1 MIFFR
6 SLKNRHSRRQAQLHL
21 EKQKLENMRKFK
33 TTFLYMLLSLLTIQL
48 HALDKPSIKTRVIGT
63 GQPVIMIPGLT
74 CDGAVWDSTIKSM
87 GSGYQFH
94 VMTLPGFAGNA
105 PLEDLAAGFFTQVQK
120 MVLDY
125 IDQNK
130 IKNPIIIG
138 HSLGGF
144 MALNIAIE
152 RPSLPSK
159 LVIVDSLPFLTAM
172 QVPTATEESSMP
184 FAETMKTQMM
194 ASQVQT
200 LEQRADYQRTML
212 KSMILDSA
220 NIEIATQWSLDSDM
234 GTIAQSMYE
243 LYTTDLREDLGKI
256 KVPTLVLG
264 AWVAYQP
271 YGSTRESTLAIYT
284 GQYENL
290 ANVTVDMT
298 DIGNHF
304 IMWDDPEFF
313 NNWLTKFLN

>member
-1 MIFFR
+1 
-6 SLKNRHSRRQAQLHL
+6 
-21 EKQKLENMRKFK
+21 
-33 TTFLYMLLSLLTIQL
+33 MLLSLLTIQL
-48 HALDKPSIKTRVIGT
+48 HGSEKPGIKTRVIGT

-87 GSGYQFH
+87 GNGYEFH

-105 PLEDLAAGFFTQVQK
+105 PLEDVAAGFFTQVQK

-152 RPSLPSK
+152 RPSLPLK
-159 LVIVDSLPFLTAM
+159 LVIVDSLPYLTGIQFPQA
-172 QVPTATEESSMP
+172 SSP
-184 FAETMKTQMM
+184 EQAEQMAKQMM
-194 ASQVQT
+194 TMVLASADQPRANKIAYQQQMLQT
-200 LEQRADYQRTML
+200 
-212 KSMILDSA
+212 MIIDKDK
-220 NIEIATQWSLDSDM
+220 IAIAAAWGADSD
-234 GTIAQSMYE
+234 TPTVAQSMYE
-243 LYTTDLREDLGKI
+243 MYTTDIREDLAKI

-264 AWVAYQP
+264 AWVAYQAF
-271 YGSTRESTLAIYT
+271 GSTRESTLALYT
-284 GQYENL
+284 GQYEKL
-290 ANVTVDMT
+290 ANATVDMT

-313 NNWLTKFLN
+313 NNWLAKFLN

>member
-1 MIFFR
+1 
-6 SLKNRHSRRQAQLHL
+6 
-21 EKQKLENMRKFK
+21 
-33 TTFLYMLLSLLTIQL
+33 
-48 HALDKPSIKTRVIGT
+48 
-63 GQPVIMIPGLT
+63 MIPGLT
-74 CDGAVWDSTIKSM
+74 CDGSVWDSTIKSM
-87 GSGYQFH
+87 GNGYQFH

-105 PLEDLAAGFFTQVQK
+105 PLKDLEAGFLTQVQN

-125 IDQNK
+125 IDQKN

-152 RPSLPSK
+152 RPSLLSK

-172 QVPTATEESSMP
+172 QVPTATEESSKP

-194 ASQVQT
+194 ASQDQT

-243 LYTTDLREDLGKI
+243 LYTTALREDLGKI

-304 IMWDDPEFF
+304 IMWDDSEFF